1 MVDKYPKS
9 YDELVAENEALLAT
23 VARLESLV
31 SSLQTTVVAQDSDIA
46 RLRKPKA
53 PPRVLDKNATDAFQ
67 RPAYRR

>member
-1 MVDKYPKS
+1 MADKYPKS
-9 YDELVAENEALLAT
+9 YDELLAENETLQAT
-23 VARLESLV
+23 VARLESSV
-31 SSLQTTVVAQDSDIA
+31 ASLQSAVIARDSDIE